1 MADDTPTGPLAE
13 LYEGRIGTPTT
24 GDEVRGYWIFSL
36 GVLVGVLGVLV
47 FAVTAPR
54 TMARAVGYA
63 LVALS
68 PPLVMLGAIVR
79 FPLRRSATT
88 LGTLGGLLTLAG
100 VAYFFV
106 VFPDGWSRATG
117 NATAN
122 ALYAAGIVVIGLAG
136 TIVPLVTDPVREDYE
151 RMRAE
156 TAATAAASE
165 ETAAEFEATR
175 EELETT
181 RAELEA
187 TDEELETTHEE
198 LEATRGELE
207 TARGELETTH
217 DALETAREER
227 DAAETRVEELEADVS
242 DRETET
248 AAARAETA
256 GLRESKARF
265 ELFEDAGG
273 KPRWRLRH
281 RNGNVIATSGQ
292 GYSSRGKAQKGLH
305 SVRRNALGAGLLRID
320 TPVEEAEALAADEGP
335 EPADADEPDVAV
347 PSDDETI
354 ESGATFELFEDAA
367 AEWRWRLRHRNG
379 NVIGDSGEGY
389 ASKSN
394 ATRAL
399 SRVREHVAAADY
411 LRVDPAAFEV
421 YRDRGGKWR
430 WRLIHENGNVLGD
443 SGQGYSSRSKARQG
457 LESVRSNVGDADLV
471 DLDAEPDDG
480 ETGDGSDDDESTD
493 DGAAT
498 ATFELYEDNAGE
510 FRWRLRHRNGNVIAD
525 SGGGYASRGGAR
537 DAIEGVRGYAPE
549 ADALEVGNAAFEIYE
564 DAAGEWRWRL
574 RHRNGNVVAD
584 SGQGYA
590 SRANAVEAVT
600 GVKRN
605 APGADAETVE

>member
-1 MADDTPTGPLAE
+1 MTNDTPTGPLAE

-24 GDEVRGYWIFSL
+24 DDEVRGYWIFSL
-36 GVLVGVLGVLV
+36 GVLVGVLGVVV

-54 TMARAVGYA
+54 TTSRAVGYA

-88 LGTLGGLLTLAG
+88 LGTLGGLLTLAA

-165 ETAAEFEATR
+165 ETESELATTEGELEATR
-175 EELETT
+175 EELE
-181 RAELEA
+181 
-187 TDEELETTHEE
+187 
-198 LEATRGELE
+198 ATRDEL
-207 TARGELETTH
+207 
-217 DALETAREER
+217 
-227 DAAETRVEELEADVS
+227 DAAEARIEEIETGAAAEAEE
-242 DRETET
+242 REAET

-256 GLRESKARF
+256 ALHESKARF
-265 ELFEDAGG
+265 ELFEDASG

-292 GYSSRGKAQKGLH
+292 GYSSRGKAQRGLH
-305 SVRRNALGAGLLRID
+305 SVRRNALGAGLLRIE
-320 TPVEEAEALAADEGP
+320 TTAEEAEVIADDGP
-335 EPADADEPDVAV
+335 EPADADEPEVAV
-347 PSDDETI
+347 PSDDEAI
-354 ESGATFELFEDAA
+354 ESEATFELFEDDA
-367 AEWRWRLRHRNG
+367 AEWRWRLRHDNG

-394 ATRAL
+394 AKRAL

-421 YRDRGGKWR
+421 YRDKGGKWR
-430 WRLIHENGNVLGD
+430 WRLIHENGNVLAD

-457 LESVRSNVGDADLV
+457 LESVRSNAAEATLE
-471 DLDAEPDDG
+471 DLDADASDAEADAD
-480 ETGDGSDDDESTD
+480 EAGSDG
-493 DGAAT
+493 GAN

-510 FRWRLRHRNGNVIAD
+510 YRWRLRHRNGNVVAD
-525 SGGGYASRGGAR
+525 SGEGYASKGGAR
-537 DAIEGVRGYAPE
+537 DAIERVREYAPD
-549 ADALEVGNAAFEIYE
+549 ADTLEVGNAAFEIYE
-564 DAAGEWRWRL
+564 DAASEWRWRL

-584 SGQGYA
+584 SGEGYA
-590 SRANAVEAVT
+590 SRSNAVEAVT

-605 APGADAETVE
+605 APGADEEAVE

>member
-1 MADDTPTGPLAE
+1 MAEDTPTGPLAE

-24 GDEVRGYWIFSL
+24 DDEVRGYWIFSL
-36 GVLVGVLGVLV
+36 GVLVGVLGVVV

-54 TMARAVGYA
+54 TTTRAVGYA

-88 LGTLGGLLTLAG
+88 LGALGGVLTLAA

-151 RMRAE
+151 RMQAE
-156 TAATAAASE
+156 TAATAAARE
-165 ETAAEFEATR
+165 ETEGELAATEDELEATR
-175 EELETT
+175 EELE
-181 RAELEA
+181 
-187 TDEELETTHEE
+187 
-198 LEATRGELE
+198 ATRDELAAAE
-207 TARGELETTH
+207 ARIEEIEAGAAAE
-217 DALETAREER
+217 AEER
-227 DAAETRVEELEADVS
+227 ES
-242 DRETET
+242 ET

-256 GLRESKARF
+256 ALHESKARF
-265 ELFEDAGG
+265 ELFEDVSG

-305 SVRRNALGAGLLRID
+305 SVKRNALGAGLLRIE
-320 TPVEEAEALAADEGP
+320 TPVEEAEAIADDDGP
-335 EPADADEPDVAV
+335 EPGDADEPEVAV

-354 ESGATFELFEDAA
+354 ESKATFELFEDDAE
-367 AEWRWRLRHRNG
+367 EWRWRLVHDNG
-379 NVIGDSGEGY
+379 NTIGDSGEGY

-394 ATRAL
+394 AKRAL

-421 YRDRGGKWR
+421 YRDKGGKWR
-430 WRLIHENGNVLGD
+430 WRLIHENGNVMAD

-457 LESVRSNVGDADLV
+457 LESVRSNAAEADAK
-471 DLDAEPDDG
+471 DLDEPDDG
-480 ETGDGSDDDESTD
+480 EQAGDDDGSGNE
-493 DGAAT
+493 AK

-510 FRWRLRHRNGNVIAD
+510 YRWRLRHRNGNIIAD
-525 SGGGYASRGGAR
+525 SGEGYASKSGAR
-537 DAIEGVRGYAPE
+537 DAIERVREYTPD

-564 DAAGEWRWRL
+564 DAGGEWRWRL

-584 SGQGYA
+584 SGEGYA
-590 SRANAVEAVT
+590 SRSNAVEAVT

-605 APGADAETVE
+605 APGAEEETVE